1 MRFVTILF
9 RHPDGWFQSLG
20 GAFARADDI
29 SRVAVHSQQLVADG
43 QAIYLYELEGEADDV
58 RAVLEETDIATSYEV
73 VQSGE
78 SAFAYIHFEPS
89 PTIKRLLGAPER
101 YGLVIDDPITVHDN
115 GQVEVTL
122 IGEEADLQEAL
133 RSTPDELS
141 ATITRV
147 GDHTP
152 NRNQLFRNLSP
163 RQREVLRT
171 AHDQGYY
178 RQPREATYEDIAAEL
193 DCSPTNVGD
202 ILRRIENEIVDELLT
217 SHLGTNPSTHS

>member
-1 MRFVTILF
+1 MRFVTIVF

-29 SRVAVHSQQLVADG
+29 TRVAVHSQQLVADG
-43 QAIYLYELEGEADDV
+43 QAIYLYELEGEAETV
-58 RAVLEETDIATSYEV
+58 RDVLEATDIATSYEV
-73 VQSGE
+73 VQSGT

-89 PTIKRLLGAPER
+89 PIIKRLLGAPER
-101 YGLVIDDPITVHDN
+101 YGLVIDDPIIIQDN

-122 IGEEADLQEAL
+122 VGEEEDLREAL

-152 NRNQLFRNLSP
+152 NPNQLLLNLSH
-163 RQREVLRT
+163 RQREVLKT
-171 AHDQGYY
+171 AYALGYY
-178 RQPREATYEDIAAEL
+178 RQPREATYDDIAAEL
-193 DCSPTNVGD
+193 DCSPTNAGD
-202 ILRRIENEIVDELLT
+202 ILRRIENQIVGELLA
-217 SHLGTNPSTHS
+217 SHNETNPIPVD